1 MTIYLVVPLLV
12 IVAILQASVISHLSV
27 WGVFADLP
35 LLVVVSWSLLRG
47 VREGV
52 LWGFIGGVA
61 VDLLSGA
68 PFGAATL
75 SMMLVGALAGLGKT
89 SVFRTHIV
97 FPVLAMFLATVVYD
111 LVFLVIV
118 WLSGSPNLGPA
129 LWLGS
134 LVRIILPSAL
144 MNAVLMPLIFV
155 MVRMLNNRFG
165 QEEMEW

>member
-1 MTIYLVVPLLV
+1 MTIYIFVPLLV
-12 IVAILQASVISHLSV
+12 IAAILQASVISHMSI

-35 LLVVVSWSLLRG
+35 LLVVTSWSLLRG

-52 LWGFIGGVA
+52 LWGFVGGVA

-75 SMMLVGALAGLGKT
+75 SMMVVGALAGLGKT
-89 SVFRTHIV
+89 GVFRTHV
-97 FPVLAMFLATVVYD
+97 VLQVLAMFLATVVYD
-111 LVFLVIV
+111 LVFLLIL

-129 LWLGS
+129 IWLDS

-144 MNAVLMPLIFV
+144 MNAVLMPLVFV
-155 MVRMLNNRFG
+155 VVRMLSNRFG